1 MFGDFVAGEEP
12 LPEEAVEVHLRSEA
26 LRRALAALPQRE
38 REVVTMRY
46 GLGGAEPQTLEE
58 IGRRLG
64 LTRER
69 VRQIEGQA
77 LKRLSRQHDI
87 ERVG

>member
-1 MFGDFVAGEEP
+1 
-12 LPEEAVEVHLRSEA
+12 VELNLRSEA

-38 REVVTMRY
+38 REVVVMRY
-46 GLGGAEPQTLEE
+46 GLGGSEAQTLEE

-69 VRQIEGQA
+69 VRQIE
-77 LKRLSRQHDI
+77 LESLRRLASLREMESVDLI
-87 ERVG
+87 